1 MWCIATAAG
10 ASSVWTDRAADARA
24 DAAVWAAGCA
34 RAPALAVET
43 RMIEPLRDRNGPNG
57 TIEIRRTLAWG
68 WPPRLR
74 VDQAVQARPERM
86 PPTPDGRPAA
96 NPPRLSVFWA
106 TSAGETIDV
115 QRDFSGRGGGFTRS
129 SFEPTRKAAIVDAWT
144 ESPMLLGRMIF
155 EETRG
160 AADRFTEVEDGVAVT
175 VAGVPVVLRM
185 QGPDRLAAVRF
196 ERPGGGVV
204 IAEYAAFAAA
214 PAPLATGV
222 LLPGE
227 VRWTLAPVMK
237 PGARLESGD
246 HIRTVEVKLAKVVVP
261 SAETF
266 LPDLVGLTS
275 TDPLSGEVRDAS
287 GAVLAVIP
295 PRAAALSW
303 LWLGVAGAMGAA
315 VLAGG
320 VRVWRRRMA

>member
-10 ASSVWTDRAADARA
+10 ASSAWAERAADARA
-24 DAAVWAAGCA
+24 DAAAWAAGCA
-34 RAPALAVET
+34 KAPALAVET
-43 RMIEPLRDRNGPNG
+43 RMVEPLRSREGPNG
-57 TIEIRRTLAWG
+57 TIEIRRTVAWG

-106 TSAGETIDV
+106 TAAGEAIDV
-115 QRDFSGRGGGFTRS
+115 QRDFSGRGGSFTRS

-144 ESPMLLGRMIF
+144 ESPLLLGRMIF
-155 EETRG
+155 EETG
-160 AADRFTEVEDGVAVT
+160 GVAEKFTETDDGVGVT

-185 QGPDRLAAVRF
+185 QGPDRLAGLRF
-196 ERPGGGVV
+196 ERPNGGVV
-204 IAEYAAFAAA
+204 IAEYAAFGPA
-214 PAPLATGV
+214 PAALGTGV

-227 VRWTLAPVMK
+227 VRWSLAPAMK
-237 PGARLESGD
+237 PGAGLESGD
-246 HIRTVEVKLAKVVVP
+246 HIRTVELKPAKVVVP
-261 SAETF
+261 PADAF

-303 LWLGVAGAMGAA
+303 LWVGVAGAMGVG